1 MKLVSGLKDLSGYP
15 VWWVVTDSDLI
26 PFQGPHAE
34 LAANQYM
41 LQNS

>member
-26 PFQGPHAE
+26 PFQGANAE
-34 LAANQYM
+34 SAAMEYM
-41 LQNS
+41 KVHS